1 MVKKTVVIYKSKYG
15 STKKYAQW
23 LAAAL
28 GADILDAQ
36 KISAKDI
43 APYENILYGGY
54 LYAGS
59 ISGVKLLTSNMD
71 KLRGKR
77 IIVFAVGC
85 APERKENNRH
95 IISRNFSGNLREN
108 ISFFYLRGAFNYQEL
123 GLLDKFLIY
132 ILKAKIK
139 HTKPEKLDEDSKEFL
154 ELCEKPMD
162 WTNLDAIKPIL
173 SFITQGK

>member
-23 LAAAL
+23 LAVAL
-28 GADILDAQ
+28 DADILEAQ

-43 APYENILYGGY
+43 APYDNILYGGY

-95 IISRNFSGNLREN
+95 IISKNFSGNRREN

-123 GLLDKFLIY
+123 GLLDKFSIY

-139 HTKPEKLDEDSKEFL
+139 RTKPEKLDEDSKGFL
-154 ELCEKPMD
+154 EVCEKAMD

>member
-23 LAAAL
+23 LAVAL
-28 GADILDAQ
+28 GADILEAQ

-43 APYENILYGGY
+43 APYDNILYGGY

-59 ISGVKLLTSNMD
+59 ISGVKLLPSNMD

-95 IISRNFSGNLREN
+95 IISKNFSGNRREN

-123 GLLDKFLIY
+123 GLLDKFSIY

-139 HTKPEKLDEDSKEFL
+139 RTKPEKLDEDSKGFL
-154 ELCEKPMD
+154 EVCEKAMD